1 MPELQLVIPPWKY
14 EFGGGKFLWI
24 SILVFLVPGISES
37 NSNSYQ
43 FIAFYLKIQPF
54 YLLL

>member
-1 MPELQLVIPPWKY
+1 MLELQLVIPPWKY
-14 EFGGGKFLWI
+14 ELGGGKFLW
-24 SILVFLVPGISES
+24 ILVFLVPGISES